1 MYLPVVCDN
10 IMNLISQLIIDLL
23 SSFISIMFSTFGA
36 GQSGADFSAKK
47 EGLEAA
53 ARLFAL
59 SDGMAE
65 DDEDDPLSEQGN
77 KPEIKGKVQFK
88 NVSFAYPSR
97 PDTKIY
103 RHFTLDIDS
112 RQSVAFTGRSGCG
125 KSTALQLLL
134 RFYRANSGS
143 VEVDS
148 KDVTDINIGWLRDNI
163 GYVGQMPVLFAGSI
177 LDNIKVS

>member
-1 MYLPVVCDN
+1 VPE
-10 IMNLISQLIIDLL
+10 
-23 SSFISIMFSTFGA
+23 
-36 GQSGADFSAKK
+36 

-148 KDVTDINIGWLRDNI
+148 EDVTNINIGWFRDHIGCLFCLLAQSLIILR
-163 GYVGQMPVLFAGSI
+163 
-177 LDNIKVS
+177 

>member
-1 MYLPVVCDN
+1 
-10 IMNLISQLIIDLL
+10 
-23 SSFISIMFSTFGA
+23 
-36 GQSGADFSAKK
+36 
-47 EGLEAA
+47 
-53 ARLFAL
+53 
-59 SDGMAE
+59 MAE

-177 LDNIKVS
+177 LDNIKLGKPNATKEEVVE